1 MKRKPIAPELRE
13 LVARVD
19 KARQFPGNT
28 CPASR
33 HLHMIADRLARGEPY
48 QMLDEEPEHCAET
61 MLAVLASLW
70 ELRTK
75 SGWGVVETKV
85 ASTDVAYED
94 A

>member
-1 MKRKPIAPELRE
+1 MRRKPIAPDLRE
-13 LVARVD
+13 LAKRVER
-19 KARQFPGNT
+19 ARQFPENT

-33 HLHMIADRLARGEPY
+33 HLHMIADHLARGEAY
-48 QMLDEEPEHCAET
+48 AMLSEEPQHCAAT